1 MIVNSY
7 NHKSGGERII
17 PLQGRRIND
26 ILVIAVALEVYFIFS
41 TTIRYQTSINGATVF
56 IKRKLRHNLNQAIAQ
71 RFSSIFI
78 SLKSIAVLLEN
89 YNNKDRFDY
98 KV

>member
-1 MIVNSY
+1 MNVNSY

-17 PLQGRRIND
+17 PLQGRMINV
-26 ILVIAVALEVYFIFS
+26 ILFIAVALEVYFIFS
-41 TTIRYQTSINGATVF
+41 TIIRYQTSINGATVF

-78 SLKSIAVLLEN
+78 SLGYDTIIKEKKSL
-89 YNNKDRFDY
+89 
-98 KV
+98 